1 MIKEPVK
8 IYTDGACSG
17 NGKDVNFGGLGM
29 VVVKNSE
36 IVIEFKKGYNNTTNN
51 IMELSAVYY
60 AIALAKKI
68 ISKDK
73 LTIVEVYSDSEYV
86 VNSINRWMDN
96 WEKRGWKTS
105 GNKPVKNLE
114 LMRSIYD
121 LMQFERQI
129 KVFKIDGH
137 AGHLY
142 NEKADRLAVSARKEK
157 EKEYL
162 LERGQDGK

>member
-1 MIKEPVK
+1 MIKEPIK

-17 NGKDVNFGGLGM
+17 NGKDINFGGLGI
-29 VVVKNSE
+29 VVVKNGE
-36 IVIEFKKGYNNTTNN
+36 VVFEFKKGYNNTTNN

-68 ISKDK
+68 IKQDK

-114 LMRSIYD
+114 LMRNIYY

-129 KVFKIDGH
+129 KVFKI
-137 AGHLY
+137 AGHSGNTY
-142 NEKADRLAVSARKEK
+142 NEMADSLAVSAREQK

-162 LERGQDGK
+162 LERSQDGK

>member
-1 MIKEPVK
+1 
-8 IYTDGACSG
+8 
-17 NGKDVNFGGLGM
+17 
-29 VVVKNSE
+29 
-36 IVIEFKKGYNNTTNN
+36 
-51 IMELSAVYY
+51 
-60 AIALAKKI
+60 
-68 ISKDK
+68 
-73 LTIVEVYSDSEYV
+73 
-86 VNSINRWMDN
+86 MDN